1 MKVLDIDHYNL
12 RSEPELLDELR
23 DFYCM
28 VVGLS
33 VGKRPTLRSSGYW
46 LYAGHKAVLHL
57 SQAQSDEIR
66 QSHVRGTFD
75 HVAFACL
82 DLQAFEAHLN
92 QLGCQYRKSQIADTM
107 QTQLFL
113 SDPAGNGVELNFL
126 P

>member
-1 MKVLDIDHYNL
+1 MKILDIDHYNL
-12 RSEPELLDELR
+12 RAESELLDELR
-23 DFYCM
+23 DFYCTI
-28 VVGLS
+28 VGLS

-46 LYAGHKAVLHL
+46 LYAGNKAVLHL
-57 SQAQSDEIR
+57 SQTRPDEIR
-66 QSHVRGTFD
+66 QSRVKGTFD

-92 QLGCQYRKSQIADTM
+92 QHGISYRKSQIVDTM

-113 SDPAGNGVELNFL
+113 SDPAGNGIELNFL

>member
-1 MKVLDIDHYNL
+1 MK
-12 RSEPELLDELR
+12 
-23 DFYCM
+23 
-28 VVGLS
+28 
-33 VGKRPTLRSSGYW
+33 
-46 LYAGHKAVLHL
+46 
-57 SQAQSDEIR
+57 
-66 QSHVRGTFD
+66 GTFD

-92 QLGCQYRKSQIADTM
+92 QLSIPYRKSQIADTT